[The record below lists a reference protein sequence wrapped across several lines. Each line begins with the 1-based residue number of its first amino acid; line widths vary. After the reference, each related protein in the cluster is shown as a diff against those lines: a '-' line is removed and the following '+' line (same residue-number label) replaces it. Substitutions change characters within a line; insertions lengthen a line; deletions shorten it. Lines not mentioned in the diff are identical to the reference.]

1 MLSARGLSRFLVQ
14 TLKAFRA
21 NQGLLLSGA
30 IAYYTLLSII
40 PLFTLLLLTLSHV
53 VEEEQLLQIVDK
65 NLMLVLGDL
74 SHVLV
79 AQFAMFLQHRE
90 TAGWVMLLV
99 LLFFSSMAFTM
110 LENAMSVIFFH
121 RVKIYRRHFLVSAVI
136 PYIYI
141 VVLGIGILL
150 VSVVSG
156 ALQLMEGETVTV
168 MLWTFQLDS
177 LTSTVL
183 YLLGVVGLILLL
195 TSIYLVMPLGRISF
209 SHALLGSLVAALLW
223 EIARHIL
230 VWYFSTLSM
239 VNVIYGSLATA
250 IVALLFLEV
259 AAMSLLFGAQVIAEF
274 ERAIRPNM
282 K

>member
-1 MLSARGLSRFLVQ
+1 MLTARSFFRFLAQ
-14 TLKAFRA
+14 TLQAFRA

-40 PLFTLLLLTLSHV
+40 PLFTLLLMALSHV
-53 VEEEQLLQIVDK
+53 VEEEQLLQIVDR
-65 NLMLVLGDL
+65 NLMLVVGEQA
-74 SHVLV
+74 HVLV

-90 TAGWVMLLV
+90 TTGWIVLLA

-121 RVKIYRRHFLVSAVI
+121 RVKIYRRHFLVSAII

-141 VVLGIGILL
+141 VVLGLGILL
-150 VSVVSG
+150 VSVISG
-156 ALQLMEGETVTV
+156 ALQMMEGEVVTV
-168 MLWTFQLDS
+168 MFWTFTLDA
-177 LTSTVL
+177 LTGSIL
-183 YLLGVVGLILLL
+183 YLLGVIGLILLL

-209 SHALLGSLVAALLW
+209 SHALLGSIVAALLW

-239 VNVIYGSLATA
+239 VNVIYGSLTTA

-259 AAMSLLFGAQVIAEF
+259 AAMSLLFGAQVIAEY
-274 ERAIRPNM
+274 ERAIRV